1 MGASR
6 ITLSLVLLSL
16 IASGASGQ
24 VTDTTGRTKRAGT
37 AGTPGA
43 VGAPGAADSADRYN
57 ELQARGAI
65 RVSVVPRLAA
75 EGPQP
80 ARSRLVFD
88 RESIEWTSALTVG
101 DLLARVPGVYLWR
114 AGRLGRPEPANY
126 RGRGAASVEYFL
138 DGMPYLAVGPDSLS
152 VDPALFAL
160 SFFDRIE
167 AERWPGLLRVRLYT
181 RRHDRLAP
189 RSRIALGSGQD
200 GLKMYQAELE
210 TRSASGFGLGVAA
223 DYLKAPAAA
232 GTEGAYQN
240 TQFWVQG
247 SYVRSPRF
255 GMQYQLIRSDPDRD
269 VFSPAIGGASLD
281 RLEGRRSDMQARIFV
296 GGGSDGGGPRLDVV
310 YARTGWD
317 SAGIDQQVNQLG
329 GFVAFRNPI
338 MAARAGALYRTRW
351 TPLDAS
357 ATFSITPATA
367 LTLAVDGA
375 YQTHDGDRSSR
386 WVGARAGISLPA
398 GLSLGASARTGR
410 AVTIP
415 SLAAD
420 TAQRV
425 SELEG
430 TVGWDLGWVAAEA
443 AYARTG
449 AFAPTGFQPYATI
462 VPAIGPSGRTE
473 WVTLSG
479 RLSPFNWLS
488 LQGWFSDPQSAPPE
502 GMPPRH
508 FAATGTIRSKFLRA
522 FPSGAFDLKLE
533 LGVEG
538 WGNGILG
545 RDAFGAP
552 VFLPSETFLRS
563 LVQLQLQS
571 FTVFWDSRNIGG
583 APGAY
588 VPGFRPARYS
598 GAFGIRWQFSN

>member
-1 MGASR
+1 MVARGVTVALLFASAV
-6 ITLSLVLLSL
+6 TSL
-16 IASGASGQ
+16 ASAQ
-24 VTDTTGRTKRAGT
+24 VTDTTGRTKRAGP
-37 AGTPGA
+37 AGAPGA

-57 ELQARGAI
+57 ELQARAAV
-65 RVSVVPRLAA
+65 RVPVAPRLGA

-80 ARSRLVFD
+80 ARSRLIFD

-101 DLLARVPGVYLWR
+101 DLVGRVPGVFLWR
-114 AGRLGRPEPANY
+114 AGRLGRPELANF

-138 DGMPYLAVGPDSLS
+138 DGMPYLAVGPDSVT

-160 SFFDRIE
+160 SFFDRVE
-167 AERWPGLLRVRLYT
+167 VERWPGTLRVRLYT
-181 RRHDRLAP
+181 RQHDRLAP

-223 DYLKAPAAA
+223 DYLKAPVAA
-232 GTEGAYQN
+232 GTAGAYQN

-255 GMQYQLIRSDPDRD
+255 GVQYQLIRSDPDRD
-269 VFSPAIGGASLD
+269 VFSPTIGGAALD
-281 RLEGRRSDMQARIFV
+281 RLEGRRSDMQARLFV
-296 GGGSDGGGPRLDVV
+296 GAGTDASGPRLDVI

-317 SAGIDQQVNQLG
+317 SAGIDQQVNQIG
-329 GFVAFRNPI
+329 GFASLRSPT
-338 MAARAGALYRTRW
+338 MSARAGAFYRTRW

-357 ATFSITPATA
+357 AAFSITPAAAVTIA
-367 LTLAVDGA
+367 LDGA

-386 WVGARAGISLPA
+386 WVGARAGVALPA

-410 AVTIP
+410 AVPLP
-415 SLAAD
+415 SLLAD

-430 TVGWDLGWVAAEA
+430 TAGWDLGWIAADA
-443 AYARTG
+443 SWSRTA
-449 AFAPTGFQPYATI
+449 AFAPAGFQPYGA
-462 VPAIGPSGRTE
+462 VVAAIGPSGRTE

-479 RLSPFNWLS
+479 RFAPFNWLS
-488 LQGWFSDPQSAPPE
+488 VQGWFSDPQSAPPE
-502 GMPPRH
+502 GLPPRH

-522 FPSGAFDLKLE
+522 FPSSAFDLKLE

-545 RDAFGAP
+545 RDPLGAP

>member
-1 MGASR
+1 MAASR
-6 ITLSLVLLSL
+6 TTLVLILLSL
-16 IASGASGQ
+16 AASGASAQ
-24 VTDTTGRTKRAGT
+24 VTDTTGRTKRG
-37 AGTPGA
+37 GA
-43 VGAPGAADSADRYN
+43 PGAPGAAGAPGVPDSTDRYN
-57 ELQARGAI
+57 ELQARAAM
-65 RVSVVPRLAA
+65 RVPVAPRLAA
-75 EGPQP
+75 DGPQP

-101 DLLARVPGVYLWR
+101 DLLGRVPGVFLWR
-114 AGRLGRPEPANY
+114 AGRLGRPEPANF
-126 RGRGAASVEYFL
+126 RGRGAASVEYYL

-167 AERWPGLLRVRLYT
+167 AERWPGVLRVRLYT

-189 RSRIALGSGQD
+189 RSRIGLGSGQD

-223 DYLKAPAAA
+223 DYLKAPVAA
-232 GTEGAYQN
+232 GTSGAYQN

-255 GMQYQLIRSDPDRD
+255 GVQYQLMRSDPDRD
-269 VFSPAIGGASLD
+269 VFSPVAGGASLD
-281 RLEGRRSDMQARIFV
+281 RLEGRRSDMQARLFL
-296 GGGSDGGGPRLDVV
+296 GSGADASGPRLDLV

-329 GFVAFRNPI
+329 GFASLRSPI
-338 MAARAGALYRTRW
+338 MSARAGAFYRTRW

-357 ATFSITPATA
+357 ASFSITPASA
-367 LTLAVDGA
+367 LTLALDGA
-375 YQTHDGDRSSR
+375 YQTHDGGRSSR
-386 WVGARAGISLPA
+386 WVGARVGVALPA
-398 GLSLGASARTGR
+398 GLTVGASARTGR
-410 AVTIP
+410 AVPIP

-420 TAQRV
+420 TAQGIG
-425 SELEG
+425 ELEG
-430 TVGWDLGWVAAEA
+430 TVGWDLGWIAAEG
-443 AYARTG
+443 AYTRTG
-449 AFAPTGFQPYATI
+449 AFAPAAFQPYAP
-462 VPAIGPSGRTE
+462 VVAAIAPSGGTE
-473 WVTLSG
+473 WMTLSG

-488 LQGWFSDPQSAPPE
+488 LEGWLSHPRNAPPE
-502 GMPPRH
+502 GLPPRH

-533 LGVEG
+533 LGIEG
-538 WGNGILG
+538 WGNGTLG
-545 RDAFGAP
+545 RDPFGAP

-583 APGAY
+583 APGAW